1 MSIVSVCILSFYV
14 GSRVSLVCRVSRVSD
29 GGLGCGQDAELDLSV
44 HVQKR

>member
-14 GSRVSLVCRVSRVSD
+14 GSRVSWVSRVSD